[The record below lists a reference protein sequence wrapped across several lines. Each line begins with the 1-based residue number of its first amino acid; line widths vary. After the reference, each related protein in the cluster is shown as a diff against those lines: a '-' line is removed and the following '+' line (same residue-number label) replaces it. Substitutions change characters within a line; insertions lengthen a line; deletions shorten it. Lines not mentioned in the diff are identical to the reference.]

1 MASGR
6 EVYSQLQDTIEET
19 CSRYTKVGKQIKKVQ
34 TVVRTLSDEQE
45 KIYSDLALLY
55 LPEMEAN
62 AVKNTIKEVRGA
74 VQRIFDQQNA
84 RRTQLEEM
92 IEDSNTQ
99 RKKYQ
104 DKITE
109 IAPKYDELTA
119 KKTEVQGKINQELYQ
134 NASYVE
140 LIKNAKFTE
149 ERLKQDARR
158 ADAFEEEASKKLVAY
173 ESNNLFMYLVNRN
186 FGTSEQKGNNLI
198 KKLDSFVAKV
208 VNFNDNKKNYD
219 FLKAMPEKIQEEIAR
234 EQEKANNLK
243 EQGLQFYRTEMKS
256 FCRSRCSIHNKKKLV
271 IIDDIDTINEQ
282 SQQVFRNYIDKY
294 KHNVNFIAVC
304 SNIQKIIESIQS
316 RLHILQIPAINRE
329 QITNIMKRI
338 ITEENL
344 IIDQESKDYLIK
356 NSGNSIRNIIN
367 NLEKIF
373 ILNGAKDANSI
384 RSNGGILL
392 NDNEAKLGEP
402 VDIHSCRKLCS
413 NISMTHFEN
422 FINMILNGKIHDAI
436 ENIFGIFDYGYSVI
450 DILDYFFYFVKMT
463 DLLTEEQKYLVLPII
478 CNYTTIFHNI
488 HEDSIELVLFT
499 NELSKILVSS
509 PS

>member
-19 CSRYTKVGKQIKKVQ
+19 GSRYTKVGKQIKKVQ

-243 EQGLQFYRTEMKS
+243 EQGQKLEKEVSEKYNIKAIVAESNLVEKTRNDLRAAIENADNTASKYKTEIAKLDDKKGEYHS
-256 FCRSRCSIHNKKKLV
+256 EAIKKL
-271 IIDDIDTINEQ
+271 
-282 SQQVFRNYIDKY
+282 
-294 KHNVNFIAVC
+294 
-304 SNIQKIIESIQS
+304 
-316 RLHILQIPAINRE
+316 
-329 QITNIMKRI
+329 
-338 ITEENL
+338 
-344 IIDQESKDYLIK
+344 KDYLASESLSNLKEIARK
-356 NSGNSIRNIIN
+356 TPTKEDDALVDRLEEITNQLETEKDRVNELKKSQDEIQEKSEKLRDLEREFTENKYDSRRSVFRDDFDAGSLLTGFLLGKVTSDMLSSQIHDNQDFERYSSRHDDDDNSGSNFGGSTFTVNNDNDNDNNSGGFFGGN
-367 NLEKIF
+367 N
-373 ILNGAKDANSI
+373 DTYTNSND
-384 RSNGGILL
+384 SDNGG
-392 NDNEAKLGEP
+392 
-402 VDIHSCRKLCS
+402 S
-413 NISMTHFEN
+413 
-422 FINMILNGKIHDAI
+422 
-436 ENIFGIFDYGYSVI
+436 FGGSDCGSGGGG
-450 DILDYFFYFVKMT
+450 
-463 DLLTEEQKYLVLPII
+463 
-478 CNYTTIFHNI
+478 
-488 HEDSIELVLFT
+488 DSSDGGSF
-499 NELSKILVSS
+499 
-509 PS
+509 